1 MLFIFDMGGVVTN
14 TFTPQDLCNELKISV
29 DDYKKI
35 LKSELW
41 ENFEKGFISSIE
53 FWTEFNKNFKNP
65 SEPDVTTD
73 LFRLFFHP
81 KKDLITC
88 KLISELKM
96 NHRVV
101 CGTNTNQSH
110 YENHLER
117 GDYALFNQ
125 TYASNKIGRVKPNAD
140 FFELIIKAEGYE
152 NKINEVFFT
161 DDKIENC
168 QAAKKLGINTHHC
181 KNSQLLFNEWI
192 KYK

>member
-1 MLFIFDMGGVVTN
+1 
-14 TFTPQDLCNELKISV
+14 
-29 DDYKKI
+29 
-35 LKSELW
+35 
-41 ENFEKGFISSIE
+41 
-53 FWTEFNKNFKNP
+53 
-65 SEPDVTTD
+65 
-73 LFRLFFHP
+73 
-81 KKDLITC
+81 
-88 KLISELKM
+88 M

-168 QAAKKLGINTHHC
+168 DAAKSMGIFT
-181 KNSQLLFNEWI
+181 
-192 KYK
+192 YKFENVKGLKRAIVEFLKSRSV